1 MSEIGTTAPTNHLLA
16 RPQSKYGRV
25 HFTGPGNSSAP
36 SKCEAHNNF
45 NRGKTYMYTIKTQY
59 SNHPVIWHIQGMG
72 SAGILN
78 LPVA

>member
-36 SKCEAHNNF
+36 SKCQACENVI
-45 NRGKTYMYTIKTQY
+45 RGKTYMYMFKAQY
-59 SNHPVIWHIQGMG
+59 TNQYVIWHKQKMG
-72 SAGILN
+72 PTGYRNQSG
-78 LPVA
+78 V